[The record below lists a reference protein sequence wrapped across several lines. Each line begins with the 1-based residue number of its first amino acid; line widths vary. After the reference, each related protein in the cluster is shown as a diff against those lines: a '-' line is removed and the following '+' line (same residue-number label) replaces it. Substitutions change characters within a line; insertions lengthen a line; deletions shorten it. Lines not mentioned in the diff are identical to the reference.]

1 MMERTRAMPG
11 RGHSRWWTAA
21 TMHVPM
27 ILFTLAAFL
36 FVRNAMGGGDAT
48 ARPPITAAGSDYAAL
63 RDADISFF
71 EARVVETRDSLSYNR
86 LVSLYLQRYR
96 ERGDVADIG
105 RAEVAALR
113 SNEAATGNYGSMIAL
128 ASVRL
133 VQHQFTEAEALSRAA
148 AEQRPGLA
156 DAYAIRGDALLAMGR
171 YDEAETAYR
180 FVLEKAPGPAA
191 FARLASTAEI
201 RGNTPLAEQ
210 FWMAAIDSET
220 QPEPAAWA
228 SVQLG
233 HLYFALGDLGD
244 ANAAFERAL
253 AAFPNYPHA
262 LAGIGKV
269 AAARGDWD
277 RAQEYLTAATG
288 FAPSIDYVGGLG
300 DVFLLAGQPA
310 AAERQFALVTA
321 ITSLEESNGIR
332 EDLTALMFALD
343 HGRTTPEVVEAARN
357 AFEQR
362 PSIAAADT
370 YAWALYRTGDLFGAW
385 THVQLARA
393 TGKRDP
399 QLAFHAAAIASAR
412 GDVETARSL
421 VRELDGLN
429 ARFAPVYEIEIAQ
442 LRAALQDGER

>member
-1 MMERTRAMPG
+1 MERTRVMRG
-11 RGHSRWWTAA
+11 RGDSRWWTAA

-27 ILFTLAAFL
+27 ILFALAAFL
-36 FVRNAMGGGDAT
+36 FVRSAMGGGDASPLPIAT
-48 ARPPITAAGSDYAAL
+48 AGPDYATL
-63 RDADISFF
+63 RDADIAFF

-105 RAEVAALR
+105 RAEIAALR
-113 SNEAATGNYGSMIAL
+113 SNEAATGNYGSMVAL

-133 VQHQFTEAEALSRAA
+133 VQHQFTEAESLSRTA

-180 FVLEKAPGPAA
+180 VVLEKAPGPAA
-191 FARLASTAEI
+191 FARLASAAEL

-233 HLYFALGDLGD
+233 HLSFVLGDLG
-244 ANAAFERAL
+244 AAEAAFRQAL

-262 LAGIGKV
+262 LAGLGKV
-269 AAARGDWD
+269 EAARGRWD
-277 RAQEYLTAATG
+277 RAEEYLTAATG
-288 FAPSIDYVGGLG
+288 FAPNIDYVGTLG
-300 DVFLLAGQPA
+300 DVLLLGGQSQ
-310 AAERQFALVTA
+310 AAERQFALVAA
-321 ITSLEESNGIR
+321 ITNLEEANGIR

-343 HGRTTPEVVEAARN
+343 HGRPTPEVVEAARR
-357 AFEQR
+357 AFELR

-370 YAWALYRTGDLFGAW
+370 YAWALYRTGDFEAAW
-385 THVQLARA
+385 TRIQMARA

-412 GDVETARSL
+412 GDAETARRL
-421 VRELDGLN
+421 MNELDGLN
-429 ARFAPVYEIEIAQ
+429 ARFAPVYEVEIAQ
-442 LRAALQDGER
+442 LRATLQDGAR